1 MARGAAVI
9 DDGHGQDLLLG
20 RESLFSKLYHILAG
34 ENRGM
39 KKFVSF
45 AEDGEKMNRKFFK
58 FPLANLEKRWYDTK
72 K

>member
-1 MARGAAVI
+1 
-9 DDGHGQDLLLG
+9 
-20 RESLFSKLYHILAG
+20 
-34 ENRGM
+34 M

-45 AEDGEKMNRKFFK
+45 AEDGEKMNRKFFE

>member
-1 MARGAAVI
+1 
-9 DDGHGQDLLLG
+9 
-20 RESLFSKLYHILAG
+20 
-34 ENRGM
+34 M

-45 AEDGEKMNRKFFK
+45 AEDGGKTERKFFI